1 MNNFKETLEQFKV
14 TLETAAVKNIS
25 IIGVMIS
32 VFFVGKCTELGNVK
46 KITIDFAEYK
56 KEAQKT
62 TKLAN
67 QLKYQV
73 DELTLAVEDKENTI
87 SSLQAAVTVKTQQKN
102 TLEKSVRVLQEQ
114 ITIAKVNA
122 DTSHLVATQEKLIDE
137 LKTQV
142 TVSQEIINTQE
153 KQLDVRKEQ
162 VLALQQASALA
173 MKRGDELQLTVDKLK
188 TLNVDD
194 GRWFF
199 GKLKK
204 PSRTTS
210 AGIALGV
217 GIVTGV
223 LLTR

>member
-1 MNNFKETLEQFKV
+1 MSNFKEILENV
-14 TLETAAVKNIS
+14 RDTLETATVKNIS

-32 VFFVGKCTELGNVK
+32 VFFVGKCTELGNVE
-46 KITIDFAEYK
+46 KITIEFAEYK
-56 KEAQKT
+56 KEAKKT
-62 TKLAN
+62 TQLAN
-67 QLKYQV
+67 TLKYQV
-73 DELTLAVEDKENTI
+73 DELVLAVEDKENTI
-87 SSLQAAVTVKTQQKN
+87 SSLQNAVTVKTQQKN
-102 TLEKSVRVLQEQ
+102 VLEKSIRALEQTVVL
-114 ITIAKVNA
+114 TKLTA
-122 DTSHLVATQEKLIDE
+122 DTAQIVVTQDKLIEE

-142 TVSQEIINTQE
+142 STSQEIIDTQE
-153 KQLDVRKEQ
+153 TQLEVRKEQ
-162 VLALQQASALA
+162 ILALQQASALA
-173 MKRGDELQLTVDKLK
+173 MKRGDELQLTIDKLQ

-217 GIVTGV
+217 GIVTGA

>member
-1 MNNFKETLEQFKV
+1 MSNFKENLENLRHTLESA
-14 TLETAAVKNIS
+14 TVKNIS
-25 IIGVMIS
+25 TIGLMIS
-32 VFFVGKCTELGNVK
+32 VFFVGKCSELGHVK
-46 KITIDFAEYK
+46 TITIDFAEYK
-56 KEAQKT
+56 KEAEKT
-62 TKLAN
+62 TQLAN
-67 QLKYQV
+67 KLKYQV
-73 DELTLAVEDKENTI
+73 SELTLAVEDKENTI
-87 SSLQAAVTVKTQQKN
+87 SSLQNAIKVKTQQK
-102 TLEKSVRVLQEQ
+102 TVLEKSILTLEHAVAV
-114 ITIAKVNA
+114 AKVNV
-122 DTSHLVATQEKLIDE
+122 DTVQIVNTQDELIE
-137 LKTQV
+137 TLKTQAA
-142 TVSQEIINTQE
+142 TSEDIINTQE
-153 KQLDVRKEQ
+153 KELEVRKEQ

-173 MKRGDELQLTVDKLK
+173 VKRGDELQLTIDKLK